1 MLKAVVTAL
10 SLLNLLGGWDR
21 TQGVTNAQ
29 RAVKESFEVIK
40 KATVGSRGE
49 QGGTA
54 IDPLHLLRTLMVAS
68 EHWTQKSK
76 QERLLQWMMGKNP
89 PPRCVAVMEGSP
101 SDRCMYHTVKPNSLC
116 REMHRCLSASLSG
129 CEEMRVGR
137 TEFCRSHRCKSVIG
151 TAQCAFERLDNSHF
165 CTAHSCPCCIN
176 DTDCISNRIR
186 IEGSSTCN
194 RHRCCGEGRPFDS
207 QRQICASPPLSPHA
221 YCEAHLCV
229 TCGITNSVNN
239 LPRLYG
245 SAFCMQHKCSTT
257 QCNDIRRGDFK
268 YCDRH
273 LCRLC
278 EADSDDPQPVDAS
291 APESHICSAHRCASD
306 DCRNPRLAS
315 THDRSFA
322 FCAEHTCRVCFLSGE
337 ACDRPVIDEYPRNAC
352 IDHPLC
358 THFTLQG
365 WQCSALAILPNLI
378 KCAKHSVDCDTE
390 VAETKGHIAD
400 GQCCGIAKKSKK
412 RCKSTGRSASGEPYW
427 CHDHL
432 DQAPILAVPVAAP
445 AKEEIEE
452 IDEYELLVEGCQPT
466 APLPL
471 ELLGIDV
478 HR

>member
-1 MLKAVVTAL
+1 VVTAL

-21 TQGVTNAQ
+21 TQGITNAQ
-29 RAVKESFEVIK
+29 RAVQESFEVIR

-49 QGGTA
+49 QGGAA

-68 EHWTQKSK
+68 EHWTQKSE

-89 PPRCVAVMEGSP
+89 PPRCVAVKEGSP
-101 SDRCMYHTVKPNSLC
+101 SVRCMYHTEKPNSLC
-116 REMHRCLSASLSG
+116 REMHRCLSASPSG

-194 RHRCCGEGRPFDS
+194 RHRCCGEGRPFDNPA
-207 QRQICASPPLSPHA
+207 QICASTPLSPHA

-257 QCNDIRRGDFK
+257 QCNDLRRGDFK

-278 EADSDDPQPVDAS
+278 EADSDDPQPVDAA
-291 APESHICSAHRCASD
+291 APESHIC
-306 DCRNPRLAS
+306 
-315 THDRSFA
+315 
-322 FCAEHTCRVCFLSGE
+322 VC
-337 ACDRPVIDEYPRNAC
+337 
-352 IDHPLC
+352 
-358 THFTLQG
+358 Q
-365 WQCSALAILPNLI
+365 
-378 KCAKHSVDCDTE
+378 
-390 VAETKGHIAD
+390 
-400 GQCCGIAKKSKK
+400 
-412 RCKSTGRSASGEPYW
+412 
-427 CHDHL
+427 
-432 DQAPILAVPVAAP
+432 
-445 AKEEIEE
+445 
-452 IDEYELLVEGCQPT
+452 
-466 APLPL
+466 
-471 ELLGIDV
+471 
-478 HR
+478 